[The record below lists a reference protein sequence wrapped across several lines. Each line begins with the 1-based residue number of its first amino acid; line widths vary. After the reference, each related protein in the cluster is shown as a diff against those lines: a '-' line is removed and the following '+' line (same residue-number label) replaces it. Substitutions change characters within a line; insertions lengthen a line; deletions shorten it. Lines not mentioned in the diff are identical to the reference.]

1 MICGAVLMLPQMAH
15 ACRLALALG
24 LDASASVDAAEHD
37 LMRAGL
43 ARALVS
49 PPVVAAF
56 FEGGD
61 QVALSIY
68 EWSGRRQQQVL
79 VAWQMIDSPATL
91 TEIATEIRNA
101 PRGDDEFPTAL
112 GYALG
117 FGATQLASAPD
128 CAFKTLD
135 ISGDGENNEGF
146 KPKDAFNHFPFEG
159 VTVNGLAIGGA
170 AADIV
175 GYYQR
180 EIMRGPAAFVEYAQD
195 YADFEAAMLRKLE
208 RELRPMILGGL

>member
-1 MICGAVLMLPQMAH
+1 MLPQMAH

-49 PPVVAAF
+49 PPVIAAF
-56 FEGGD
+56 LEGGGP
-61 QVALSIY
+61 VALSVY

-79 VAWQMIDSPATL
+79 VAWQLIDNPATL
-91 TEIATEIRNA
+91 SGIATEILNA

-117 FGATQLASAPD
+117 FGATQLAASPD
-128 CAFKTLD
+128 CDFKTLD

-146 KPKDAFNHFPFEG
+146 KPEHAFNHFPFEG

-170 AADIV
+170 APDII

-208 RELRPMILGGL
+208 RELRPMIVGGL